1 MILSIYWKLL
11 CLSAGAKNQLH
22 PPCFSEDW
30 LTAFW
35 PINREP
41 EFCQIW
47 DWWWNIN
54 NNISFHFRLFPRKLF
69 KIFNKLKKFKKI
81 ILGPIW
87 ALFAQIGQ
95 KWIFMEKRALP
106 VFKYSNYLPFQ
117 LFTNESFLTKI
128 LNWWMDRQQWFYRT
142 LCNQYANRLIC
153 KYLSDHL
160 PGNNSLS
167 SDQQLPIFN
176 TDKDWPHFNEF
187 L

>member
-1 MILSIYWKLL
+1 MHTQSDTVNLL
-11 CLSAGAKNQLH
+11 KNFVFICRRKKSTSS
-22 PPCFSEDW
+22 PCFSEDW

-35 PINREP
+35 LINWEP

-47 DWWWNIN
+47 DWWLNIN
-54 NNISFHFRLFPRKLF
+54 NNTSFHFKFLINFSKNSKKLF
-69 KIFNKLKKFKKI
+69 CGQFGPFLLKF
-81 ILGPIW
+81 
-87 ALFAQIGQ
+87 GQ
-95 KWIFMEKRALP
+95 KWIFMALP